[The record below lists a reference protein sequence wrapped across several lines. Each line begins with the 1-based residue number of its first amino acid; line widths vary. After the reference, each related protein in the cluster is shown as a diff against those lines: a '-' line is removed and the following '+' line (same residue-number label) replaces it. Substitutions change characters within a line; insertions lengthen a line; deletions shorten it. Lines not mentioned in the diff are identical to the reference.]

1 MVAIRPESLRIVEP
15 DGAATL
21 SATVVR
27 IVFLGPSSQVRMEA
41 EGFEL
46 IAMVPATQARDLS
59 PVARVGVVIDADRVR
74 WL

>member
-15 DGAATL
+15 GAAATL

-27 IVFLGPSSQVRMEA
+27 IVFLGPTAQVRMEA

-46 IAMVPATQARDLS
+46 IATVPATQARDLS
-59 PVARVGVVIDADRVR
+59 PAARVGVVIDADRVR